1 MINQNT
7 MFISATVIKIT
18 GQHGSYKKTQQLKKN
33 NKKLYGLYVDIMLQ
47 SLENIVWIHRIVAL
61 LKNRTYFPTSHL
73 LLVKYYQQSIWYSQ
87 R

>member
-18 GQHGSYKKTQQLKKN
+18 GQHGSYKKNTTTNKLKKN

-47 SLENIVWIHRIVAL
+47 SLENIV
-61 LKNRTYFPTSHL
+61 
-73 LLVKYYQQSIWYSQ
+73 
-87 R
+87 